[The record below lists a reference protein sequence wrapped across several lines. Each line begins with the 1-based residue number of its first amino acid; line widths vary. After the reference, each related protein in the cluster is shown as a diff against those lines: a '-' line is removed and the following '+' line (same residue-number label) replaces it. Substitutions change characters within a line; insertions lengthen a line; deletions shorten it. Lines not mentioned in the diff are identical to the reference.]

1 MKAQPM
7 DSSRPQALARCGLL
21 LLLAGVLGC
30 AEDRSSGGGASAPPD
45 GVASIEIVPT
55 SIELIVGGA
64 LHLEAIVRD
73 GEGQRLE
80 RVPTWS
86 VGRGAL
92 DDHPPS
98 ASPGDDPPDDGR
110 HPERPITDTSVA
122 TVDAHGVVVGI
133 APGATVVIAEVEGIA
148 AAAPIRVNLPPAVR
162 IDISPSSL
170 DLVPGERTSLVAS
183 AFDYRG
189 EELLDPPLHWSSSAP
204 QIVAVDEDGT
214 VEALSLGIATI
225 SVQAGAVR
233 GRIVAEVHPIPIAEI
248 LAAPEEA
255 ELFVGEEL
263 QLEATALDEDG
274 AVLSDVRF
282 RWTSD
287 EPAIATVDTAGL
299 VRALGPGEATIT
311 ASSRGQSAEV
321 TLRIVSLVA
330 AQIGLSPGSAS
341 LLVGEALVFK
351 ALVLGSDG
359 APLADQA
366 VEWSSSDEAV
376 ATIDRHGKARAIAP
390 GEVDLIAKAGE
401 VQAAATLTVS
411 APPPEVAWLTWSS
424 VPPSPLLQGET
435 FQLEVIALDAD
446 REELPTD
453 GVVWASSDE
462 EVATVDGDGLVLGLK
477 QGISQITAAV
487 GGKTM
492 SIHLRV
498 SELERIEITA
508 PDSLLVGQSATI
520 FARFV
525 DRAGASLNPLLPLQ
539 SSDETIVSVRNETT
553 VVAVGP
559 GTATLSASASGFIAE
574 KEIRIDSLSFE
585 EVFVGPTGACA
596 LTPAGELYCWGIV
609 ARSIYNVPSPFPTP
623 TRFRD
628 LSFGFYHLCGLND
641 VGEAFCTG
649 DDSYGQLGDA
659 TPLAGSHYRRVLEGE
674 ELRSIAAG
682 TAYTCGLA
690 TSGAA
695 WCWGTSTALGIGP
708 FEAYPHVPTPLAG
721 SLLFRDLSVTGG
733 STFDFFDVSCGL
745 ALDGLGYCWGAN
757 FGGELGDGSSSPWSL
772 SPSPLAGGLRFTSIR
787 ASTRRITATIPPPGE
802 PQSIDTSIGHGCGV
816 AEDGRGYCWGSNE
829 QGELGNGST
838 EPSRVPVPI
847 SSAERF
853 QTIEVQATR
862 NSYSYSCGLTLD
874 GAVLCWGANLGQ
886 VLGDGTSASSPT
898 PVPLVG
904 GHRFRSLGLGES
916 QACGQTVEGIV
927 YCWGASTGL
936 AVDPD
941 DPYPSPV
948 RSVKPRPVMGQIVP
962 AP

>member
-7 DSSRPQALARCGLL
+7 DPSRTEALARCGLL

-98 ASPGDDPPDDGR
+98 GPPGDGPPDDGR
-110 HPERPITDTSVA
+110 RPERPITDTSVA
-122 TVDAHGVVVGI
+122 TVDSHGVVVGI
-133 APGATVVIAEVEGIA
+133 APGTTVVIAEVEGIA

-162 IDISPSSL
+162 VDISPSSL

-225 SVQAGAVR
+225 SVQAGAAL

-411 APPPEVAWLTWSS
+411 VPPPEVAWLTWGSF
-424 VPPSPLLQGET
+424 PPSPLLQGET
-435 FQLEVIALDAD
+435 FQLELIALDEA

-462 EVATVDGDGLVLGLK
+462 EVATVDSEGLVLGLK
-477 QGISQITAAV
+477 QGTSQITASL
-487 GGKTM
+487 GGK
-492 SIHLRV
+492 SLFRNLWV
-498 SELERIEITA
+498 SERERIEITV
-508 PDSLLVGQSATI
+508 PETLLVGQSAMA

-525 DRAGASLNPLLPLQ
+525 DKAGATLNPPLPLQ
-539 SSDETIVSVRNETT
+539 SSDETVVSIRNETT
-553 VVAVGP
+553 LVAVGP
-559 GTATLSASASGFIAE
+559 GTATLSASASGFTAE
-574 KEIRIDSLSFE
+574 KEIQIDSLSFE
-585 EVFVGPTGACA
+585 EVFVGPSGACA
-596 LTPAGELYCWGIV
+596 LTLAGELYCWG
-609 ARSIYNVPSPFPTP
+609 NVMLSRYTLPTPLPTP
-623 TRFRD
+623 TRFR
-628 LSFGFYHLCGLND
+628 SVSIGGNHLCALSD
-641 VGEAFCTG
+641 AGEAYCAG
-649 DDSYGQLGDA
+649 DGSSGQLGDGA
-659 TPLAGSHYRRVLEGE
+659 PLPSSAFRRVLEGE
-674 ELRSIAAG
+674 ELHSIAAG
-682 TAYTCGLA
+682 TAYTCGLG
-690 TSGAA
+690 TSGKA
-695 WCWGTSTALGIGP
+695 WCWGTSTALGIGL
-708 FEAYPHVPTPLAG
+708 FEAYPFSPTPLAG
-721 SLLFRDLSVTGG
+721 SLLFRELSVTAG
-733 STFDFFDVSCGL
+733 SLFDFFDASCGL
-745 ALDGLGYCWGAN
+745 TLNGLGYCWGAN
-757 FGGELGDGSSSPWSL
+757 FSGELGDGSTASWSL
-772 SPSPLAGGLRFTSIR
+772 APSLLAGGLRFTSVR

-802 PQSIDTSIGHGCGV
+802 PQSIDTSLGHGCGV
-816 AEDGRGYCWGSNE
+816 VEDGRGYCWGSNE
-829 QGELGNGST
+829 HGELGNGT
-838 EPSRVPVPI
+838 TAPSRVPTLI
-847 SSAERF
+847 SSSERF

-862 NSYSYSCGLTLD
+862 TPYSCGLTLD
-874 GAVLCWGANLGQ
+874 GTALCWGANSSG
-886 VLGDGTSASSPT
+886 VLGGDTSASSPI
-898 PVPLVG
+898 PVPVGG

-927 YCWGASTGL
+927 YCWGNTTGL
-936 AVDPD
+936 AVDPAG
-941 DPYPSPV
+941 PQAGE
-948 RSVKPRPVMGQIVP
+948 PRPVLGQIVP